1 MSRPS
6 AERRRTK
13 RIQRRPPRRPAK
25 NRRQRTPPEP
35 ARPPR
40 QRHRQITPPTRSAKS
55 LRQRTPPSRAAR
67 EREAKS
73 GNRRRPK
80 HPDRSLPI
88 LASKRVDQSRGEPAL
103 PLGTPPTR
111 SAKQVR
117 QLTPP
122 THTANSHRQLTPP
135 SHTAS
140 QGRQSETANQRAPSK
155 ERQPPGTQANR
166 PEPASPRIKAGWSV
180 PYRTRTAAGD
190 TAKEVRQA
198 GPPDRDRQAK
208 GTNQRAPTAGNR
220 STST

>member
-6 AERRRTK
+6 AERRQTK
-13 RIQRRPPRRPAK
+13 RTQRRPPGRPTK
-25 NRRQRTPPEP
+25 NRHQRTPPEP

-122 THTANSHRQLTPP
+122 S
-135 SHTAS
+135 SFAS
-140 QGRQSETANQRAPSK
+140 
-155 ERQPPGTQANR
+155 
-166 PEPASPRIKAGWSV
+166 
-180 PYRTRTAAGD
+180 
-190 TAKEVRQA
+190 
-198 GPPDRDRQAK
+198 
-208 GTNQRAPTAGNR
+208 QRAPTAGDHHPRQATCR
-220 STST
+220 SSHQGVPISSGSIPYRHSRHRQRGPPSWSAD